1 VAQKNTD
8 VSMMWAVATHMH
20 TDSLWAKFMERSH
33 LKDKEALKEWF

>member
-20 TDSLWAKFMERSH
+20 TDS
-33 LKDKEALKEWF
+33 